1 MRDIN
6 SMSRENALVQNW
18 RNSVPCTVRLP
29 NKGLAIKG
37 LVVYNDMDLEPLDL
51 LNCMAVGF
59 SQPFPEVWIVFSILP
74 LLKWFNKIIIW
85 YVCMLTM
92 DVIYP
97 SYIIGWPIDYWE
109 KCLLFLI
116 HTYTILTS
124 QSYNRIISFLFAYL
138 SKIKKRQL
146 SCSSEDNL

>member
-1 MRDIN
+1 
-6 SMSRENALVQNW
+6 MSRENALVQNW

-29 NKGLAIKG
+29 DKGLAING
-37 LVVYNDMDLEPLDL
+37 LIFYNDRDLEPLDL
-51 LNCMAVGF
+51 LNGMAVGF
-59 SQPFPEVWIVFSILP
+59 YQPSPEVWIVFSILT

-92 DVIYP
+92 DFINP

-116 HTYTILTS
+116 HTYTTLTS

-138 SKIKKRQL
+138 SNIKKRQL
-146 SCSSEDNL
+146 SCSSEATL